1 MKEAKGVKQRHRSDR
16 RGPEGTGRQLQGRST
31 RTTRASDFPQDPK
44 EQLIEAVMA
53 VFRSWDNPRAN
64 VYRQM
69 NEIPY
74 ELGHRR
80 QRPADGLRQL
90 RPQER
95 HRRGLHPQPRHR
107 REGAI
112 TGEYLINAQGEDVVA
127 GVRTPSPHRRSCMRK
142 CPRSMTQF
150 VQIATRLE
158 NLLSR
163 ICRTWSSPSRTVSS
177 ICSRPATAS
186 APLSAALK
194 IAIDLVDEGMIDED
208 RGRAARGAQAAGHP
222 AAPPV

>member
-1 MKEAKGVKQRHRSDR
+1 
-16 RGPEGTGRQLQGRST
+16 
-31 RTTRASDFPQDPK
+31 
-44 EQLIEAVMA
+44 
-53 VFRSWDNPRAN
+53 
-64 VYRQM
+64 M

-90 RPQER
+90 RRQVR

-107 REGAI
+107 REGAC

-127 GVRTPSPHRRSCMRK
+127 GVRTPSPHRTSCMRK
-142 CPRSMTQF
+142 CPRSTTQF

-158 NLLSR
+158 NHYQATCR
-163 ICRTWSSPSRTVSS
+163 IWSSPSRTASS
-177 ICSRPATAS
+177 TCSRPATAS
-186 APLSAALK
+186 APPQAALK
-194 IAIDLVDEGMIDED
+194 IAVDLVDEGMIDRE

-222 AAPPV
+222 AASPV